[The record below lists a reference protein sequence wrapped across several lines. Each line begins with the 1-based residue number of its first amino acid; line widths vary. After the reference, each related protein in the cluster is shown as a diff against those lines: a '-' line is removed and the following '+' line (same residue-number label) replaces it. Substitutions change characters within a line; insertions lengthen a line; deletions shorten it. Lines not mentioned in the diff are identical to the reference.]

1 MRIIVKFIYSMHFKF
16 GRIIM
21 MLVTGRSS
29 KIWAI
34 ALYSLTYDAQN
45 KKNKAA
51 DIKKNLLQIK

>member
-1 MRIIVKFIYSMHFKF
+1 
-16 GRIIM
+16 M

-51 DIKKNLLQIK
+51 AGRPQEELQIK